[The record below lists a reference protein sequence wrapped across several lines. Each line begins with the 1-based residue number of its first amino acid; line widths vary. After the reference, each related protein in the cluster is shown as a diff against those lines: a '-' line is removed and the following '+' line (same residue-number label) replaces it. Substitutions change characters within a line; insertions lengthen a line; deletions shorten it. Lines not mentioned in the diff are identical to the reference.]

1 MKLPIVVAL
10 TPLVLGSA
18 ADASRSSSIRE
29 KRKMTHQFMAAMH
42 ANPKIAQGSKMG
54 RRKLHT
60 LEKQRR
66 LRENL
71 MKKARK
77 LTYNQGRT
85 QAQMQAAAAANS
97 NQYGWQNQNQYQEKD
112 YQYGGQ
118 YNYNNV
124 NYNGGSQNSGQWNG
138 QGMNGKYLNNQG
150 YESYT
155 EGADGA
161 WSGNWASE
169 YNVDFDMTSK
179 AFKYAGCASIK
190 SYDEEYAME
199 SETND
204 PFKTQT
210 YVTFRLCP
218 ADSCN
223 KYSLMGCSKNYGEY
237 VVEMESYLES
247 IMEYYSQRYEE
258 YCEYCLTC
266 DSEVQ
271 LEATEMLQQ
280 CYFEKT
286 MEEMNQ
292 NSDANQGDDNN
303 NYSNNK
309 NYDSAYNNGSG
320 LQSSYYQSSG
330 GNRKLVYNYNE
341 YTDDQYDDDQYDDDD
356 SQGDDHSN
364 ANGYYTKEM
373 YDGKGYWVN
382 GEFIEG
388 YWKDGLFY
396 QYDENVMATIQNCK
410 KNQNEG
416 NYQNYDCT
424 NLNECDE
431 QNEVDYPPCDNDVCG
446 DYYTYCSELDGN
458 IKNQTVANN
467 TNFMSCTPFESF
479 SFVQDKTDD
488 KTDDEENQQNYK
500 YKRYAYY
507 EEGEGIVFYIGP
519 HCAGDHYHL
528 TLGVFSDENCENY
541 VGDQVSV
548 SQVLGFKFDDTNIFQ
563 LPEECLSCDGMADVM
578 DYNEYKYEHQGNGRY
593 DDDTVASQ
601 QQGYYTE
608 QNGDEQNT
616 ATYQYNSNYQ
626 YDADYDAEDEYNP
639 NNYYLDEYGQ
649 PYDDDASRQRVYG
662 SNANYYSTY
671 VKAPDTD
678 EDGVVAMCSTLYSSS
693 AQCNR
698 NLKSYKTYS
707 QFMVRNTTSLE
718 TFVKGFSN

>member
-1 MKLPIVVAL
+1 
-10 TPLVLGSA
+10 
-18 ADASRSSSIRE
+18 
-29 KRKMTHQFMAAMH
+29 MAAMH

-54 RRKLHT
+54 RRKLHIQ
-60 LEKQRR
+60 EKQRR

-97 NQYGWQNQNQYQEKD
+97 NQYGWQNQNQNQYQQQKD

-124 NYNGGSQNSGQWNG
+124 NYDGGNQNNGQWNG

-150 YESYT
+150 YDSYA
-155 EGADGA
+155 EGADGTWA
-161 WSGNWASE
+161 GNWASE

-179 AFKYAGCASIK
+179 SFKYAGCASIK
-190 SYDEEYAME
+190 SYDEEYATE

-218 ADSCN
+218 ADKCN

-292 NSDANQGDDNN
+292 NSDANQDDDDNN
-303 NYSNNK
+303 NNNNNNSN
-309 NYDSAYNNGSG
+309 NYDSAYNNGNG
-320 LQSSYYQSSG
+320 LSSNYYQSSG

-341 YTDDQYDDDQYDDDD
+341 YTDDQYDDDQYDDD
-356 SQGDDHSN
+356 SQQM
-364 ANGYYTKEM
+364 NGYYTKEM
-373 YDGKGYWVN
+373 YDGKGYWVD
-382 GEFIEG
+382 GQFMEG

-396 QYDENVMATIQNCK
+396 QYDENIMSTIQNCK

-416 NYQNYDCT
+416 NYQNYDCS
-424 NLNECDE
+424 NLNACDE

-446 DYYTYCSELDGN
+446 DYYTYCSELDGTV
-458 IKNQTVANN
+458 KNQTVANN

-479 SFVQDKTDD
+479 SFVQDN
-488 KTDDEENQQNYK
+488 TDDEENQQNYK

-528 TLGVFSDENCENY
+528 TLGVFSDGNCENY
-541 VGDQVSV
+541 IGDQVSV
-548 SQVLGFKFDDTNIFQ
+548 SQVLGFKFDATNIFQ

-593 DDDTVASQ
+593 DDDYIASQ
-601 QQGYYTE
+601 QQGYYTA
-608 QNGDEQNT
+608 QNGDEENT
-616 ATYQYNSNYQ
+616 ATYQYNPNYQ
-626 YDADYDAEDEYNP
+626 YDANYDAEDEYNP

-649 PYDDDASRQRVYG
+649 PYDDDESKQRVYG

-698 NLKSYKTYS
+698 NLNSYKTYS

-718 TFVKGFSN
+718 TFLEGFYN